1 MTPEIYL
8 LTALDSDIHD
18 EKWIYELKLFAR
30 HEMFILPRL
39 GRVFHLAARQA
50 EAAKFPF
57 G

>member
-1 MTPEIYL
+1 MTPEIFL
-8 LTALDSDIHD
+8 LTALVSDIHD
-18 EKWIYELKLFAR
+18 EKCIYELKLFAR

-39 GRVFHLAARQA
+39 GRVIHLAARQA